1 MFDASKTRVIGLP
14 YGEKNCRRVVS
25 DCLSVCPVSV
35 TFVYYAETSK
45 RIFKLFLP
53 SGSHTILVFSHKT
66 LWQYSDG
73 KPVMGGRMQCMKKSQ
88 FRPISRVA
96 SEMIQDI
103 YNGRPIVSHVP
114 SIEQTRWTP

>member
-45 RIFKLFLP
+45 RIFKLFYRRLAIP
-53 SGSHTILVFSHKT
+53 F
-66 LWQYSDG
+66 
-73 KPVMGGRMQCMKKSQ
+73 
-88 FRPISRVA
+88 
-96 SEMIQDI
+96 
-103 YNGRPIVSHVP
+103 
-114 SIEQTRWTP
+114 